1 MLCEVNAW
9 SPRCCAVEEAN
20 ATCCTVRTHEGMA
33 LYMPAGIYISCC
45 RKMVILQTTVP
56 LFNRHIMRPAFL
68 LQCVNNELQPVVTEI
83 MVG

>member
-1 MLCEVNAW
+1 MPHVN
-9 SPRCCAVEEAN
+9 VVYN
-20 ATCCTVRTHEGMA
+20 IRTHEGMA

-45 RKMVILQTTVP
+45 RKMAILQTSVP

-68 LQCVNNELQPVVTEI
+68 LQCVNTEFQPVVTEL